1 MELVFQEK
9 RMVFPSCVLRQ
20 CVSQEQTADL
30 IVPDRL
36 PDCERVLEGFGTV
49 TVRSAEAGAD
59 SASVVG
65 TVQAGVLFADA
76 DGVPHSL
83 QTQLPFS
90 VRRELTPSDGALTLQ
105 CSVRLTAI
113 DARMLNSRKL
123 LVRATVL
130 CCIEVFSAAEKCLYD
145 IEEPSERLQLRR
157 VELPARMALALG
169 EKRFPVQEELELP
182 EEYPAAAEVLKW
194 TALPEITEQKIV
206 GAKAVFKGCLRIH
219 VLYADAEQ
227 TLRVY
232 DWTLPFS
239 QYAELERDCEDC
251 RPEALVWLT
260 AFELEPESHG
270 ESRRL
275 FLNAGVAVQCRAIG
289 EERLHLITDAFCT
302 DAELEPRMQEWT
314 LDTQLDRQSF
324 SLTAQASGECAAGK
338 LVDVS
343 TLPGETHPR
352 REGGSVVLEVPLS
365 CSVLYQD
372 AEGRLQSTLLRTS
385 VSAETAAAGN
395 VDCAVAEL
403 RCGEAF
409 CTAAAGA
416 LELRLP
422 IALEVS
428 ATAQERLQLVCGG
441 TVSELPPQEQRKPA
455 VILRRTIGDEEV
467 WSVAKGLR
475 ASVEAITRANAIDGD
490 VIPDG
495 TMLLIPI

>member
-36 PDCERVLEGFGTV
+36 PDCERVLEAFGTV

-182 EEYPAAAEVLKW
+182 EEYPAAAEVLKC

-219 VLYADAEQ
+219 VLYADADQ

-275 FLNAGVAVQCRAIG
+275 FLN
-289 EERLHLITDAFCT
+289 
-302 DAELEPRMQEWT
+302 EWT

-365 CSVLYQD
+365 CSGLYQD

-428 ATAQERLQLVCGG
+428 ATAQEQLQLVCGG

-455 VILRRTIGDEEV
+455 VILRRTVGDEEV